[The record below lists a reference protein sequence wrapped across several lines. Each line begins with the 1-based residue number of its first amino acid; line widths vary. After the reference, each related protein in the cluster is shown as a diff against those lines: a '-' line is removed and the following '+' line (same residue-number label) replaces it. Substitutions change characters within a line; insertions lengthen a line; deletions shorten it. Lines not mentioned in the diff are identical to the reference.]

1 MSWMELE
8 PPEASEHDPYYSRYL
23 ERVQGNQ
30 VSLILR
36 QQRGEILEMLADL
49 SEERAGFRYAPGK
62 WSLKEV
68 IGHLIDTERV
78 FVYRALCF
86 ARGEAQPQPGFEQD
100 EYVAAGRFDQRSVAS
115 LAAEYESV
123 RGATLAFFESLDP
136 ADLGRTGVA
145 NDATIS
151 VRALL
156 FILVGHESHHL
167 SVLRERYL
175 ET

>member
-1 MSWMELE
+1 MSWLELE
-8 PPEASEHDPYYSRYL
+8 PPEASEHDPYYSRYI
-23 ERVQGNQ
+23 ERVRGNR

-36 QQRGEILEMLADL
+36 QQRAEILEMLADL
-49 SEERAGFRYAPGK
+49 SEDQAGFRYAPEK

-86 ARGEAQPQPGFEQD
+86 ARGEAQSQPGFEQD
-100 EYVAAGRFDQRSVAS
+100 DYVVAGRFDRRSVES
-115 LAAEYESV
+115 LAAEYQAV
-123 RGATLAFFESLDP
+123 RAASLALFEGLDP
-136 ADLGRTGVA
+136 ADFERFGVA

-156 FILVGHESHHL
+156 FIVAGHESHHL
-167 SVLRERYL
+167 SILRERYL
-175 ET
+175 QA